1 MPISRD
7 IDPAAIETLR
17 DAISVSGLSIRE
29 FADRVLVRDQ
39 RTIRRW
45 LAGDRPIPE
54 VVVGKCRELIAA

>member
-1 MPISRD
+1 VERD

-17 DAISVSGLSIRE
+17 DAIGVSGLSIRE
-29 FADRVLVRDQ
+29 FAGRVLVRDQ

-54 VVVGKCRELIAA
+54 IVVGRCREIATQ